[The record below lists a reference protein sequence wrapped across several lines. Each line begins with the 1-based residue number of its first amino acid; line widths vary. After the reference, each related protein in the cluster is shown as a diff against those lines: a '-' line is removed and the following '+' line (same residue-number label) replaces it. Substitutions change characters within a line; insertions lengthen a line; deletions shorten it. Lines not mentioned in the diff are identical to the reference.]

1 VEGEPA
7 AGGQRVV
14 VGVTGSVG
22 NLQAVRRA
30 ASEARQRHTVL
41 VAVHAWVPPGGDL
54 AERRFSVPELRQVWR
69 DAAWQRLWNAFDAA
83 LGGPPPDLAVEPVVM
98 RADPGRLLVSV
109 ADREDDLLVVGAGR
123 RGALWRLL
131 HRQRICRYCLAH
143 AACPVLVV
151 PPSELAQEMEHRL
164 HAWMVRH
171 RALIP
176 GKGELSGHR
185 G

>member
-1 VEGEPA
+1 M

-22 NLQAVRRA
+22 NLQALRCA
-30 ASEARQRHTVL
+30 AAEARRREAAL
-41 VAVHAWVPPGGDL
+41 LAVHAWVPPGGDL

-69 DAAWQRLWNAFDAA
+69 DAAWRRLWDAFDAA
-83 LGGPPPDLAVEPVVM
+83 LGGLPPDLRVEPVVT
-98 RADPGRLLVSV
+98 RGDAGRILVTAAS
-109 ADREDDLLVVGAGR
+109 RENDLLVVGAGR
-123 RGALWRLL
+123 RGVLWRLL
-131 HRQRICRYCLAH
+131 HRRVCRYCLVH

-164 HAWMVRH
+164 HAWMVRR
-171 RALIP
+171 RALVP
-176 GKGELSGHR
+176 GKDELSGRR